1 MGCIA
6 DTTFP
11 MNTCY
16 CYIYKKNFL
25 RTGCTKVQEWISCLL
40 PKYFKSLIFF
50 VGIWLHVCKAIEFWT
65 TIIKAGLPTEHSV
78 QCAHIKV
85 FWWIGLIK
93 QDQVEHL
100 SKTGISQV
108 LTKYEVG
115 NLRTGMDFITQT
127 IDTEYFLILS
137 VITNGLGNVSKI
149 KKYRNH
155 SLHIRKF

>member
-1 MGCIA
+1 M
-6 DTTFP
+6 
-11 MNTCY
+11 
-16 CYIYKKNFL
+16 
-25 RTGCTKVQEWISCLL
+25 
-40 PKYFKSLIFF
+40 
-50 VGIWLHVCKAIEFWT
+50 CKAIEFWT

-85 FWWIGLIK
+85 FWSIGLIK
-93 QDQVEHL
+93 PEHL
-100 SKTGISQV
+100 SKTGISKV